1 MRIGIFGVGA
11 GEPGGN
17 KVEAIVSAISTAHE
31 QGFGSFWTAQIFELD
46 ALTAFAVAGRE
57 VPDIKLGTA
66 VVPTY
71 PRHPMMLAQQAL
83 TVQAA
88 IGDRLQLGI
97 GLSHQT
103 EVEGMWGNP
112 FQRPVRHLREY
123 LDALVPLINDRT
135 ASVSG
140 ELVTSRG
147 DIDLGNAPACPVYV
161 AALGEQTLR
170 TVGKRCDGTIT
181 WMVGPGTL
189 ADHTIP
195 VLRAAA
201 SEAGRPQPEVLA
213 GFPVCVTDDVART
226 RERAAKVFEI
236 YGQLPSYR
244 AMIDREGLGGPED
257 LAIIG
262 SEAEVSDR
270 IDQLAEIGVDELTA
284 SEFGVGDEADR
295 TRELLRSKL

>member
-11 GEPGGN
+11 GEAGGN
-17 KVEAIVSAISTAHE
+17 KVDGLISAIATAHE
-31 QGFGSFWTAQIFELD
+31 QGFGSFWTAQIFEVD
-46 ALTAFAVAGRE
+46 ALTTFAVAGRE

-97 GLSHQT
+97 GLSHQPV
-103 EVEGMWGNP
+103 VEGMWGIP
-112 FQRPVRHLREY
+112 FERPVRHLREY
-123 LDALVPLINDRT
+123 LDALVPLINDRS

-147 DIDLGNAPACPVYV
+147 GIDLGDAPPCPVYV
-161 AALGEQTLR
+161 AALGEQTLK

-201 SEAGRPQPEVLA
+201 ADAGRPRPEVLA
-213 GFPVCVTDDVART
+213 GFPVCVTDDVDRA
-226 RERAAKVFEI
+226 RERASKLFEI

-244 AMIDREGLGGPED
+244 AMLDREGLAGPED

-262 SEAEVSDR
+262 DEEAVSAR

-284 SEFGVGDEADR
+284 SEFGVGAEAER

>member
-1 MRIGIFGVGA
+1 MEIGIFGTGGPGPNKVDALVGA
-11 GEPGGN
+11 IR
-17 KVEAIVSAISTAHE
+17 AAHE
-31 QGFGSFWTAQIFELD
+31 DGFGSYWTAQIFEAD

-88 IGDRLQLGI
+88 IGDRLLLGI
-97 GLSHQT
+97 GLSHQPV
-103 EVEGMWGNP
+103 VEGMWGIP
-112 FQRPVRHLREY
+112 FERPVRHLREY
-123 LDALVPLINDRT
+123 LDALVPLVNDRT

-140 ELVTSRG
+140 EMVTSRG
-147 DIDLGNAPACPVYV
+147 PIDLGDAPACPVLV
-161 AALGEQTLR
+161 AALGEQTLK

-195 VLRAAA
+195 VIREAAK
-201 SEAGRPQPEVLA
+201 EADRPQPQVVA
-213 GFPVCVTDDVART
+213 GFPVCVTDDVEGARA
-226 RERAAKVFEI
+226 RAAEVFAI

-244 AMIDREGLGGPED
+244 AMLDREGLGGPAD
-257 LAIIG
+257 LALIG
-262 SEAEVSDR
+262 DEATVGGQIDR
-270 IDQLAEIGVDELTA
+270 LGELGVDTFLA
-284 SEFGVGDEADR
+284 SEFATGDDAAR
-295 TRELLRSKL
+295 TRDLLRSKI

>member
-1 MRIGIFGVGA
+1 MRIGIFGVGS
-11 GEPGGN
+11 GGPGSN
-17 KVEAIVSAISTAHE
+17 KVDAMVSAIATAHE
-31 QGFGSFWTAQIFELD
+31 QGFGSFWTAQVFEVD

-57 VPDIKLGTA
+57 VPEIKLGTA

-97 GLSHQT
+97 GLSHQPV
-103 EVEGMWGNP
+103 VEGMWGIP
-112 FQRPVRHLREY
+112 FERPVRHLREY
-123 LDALVPLINDRT
+123 LDALVPLVNDRT

-147 DIDLGNAPACPVYV
+147 GIDLGDAPACPIYV
-161 AALGEQTLR
+161 AALGEQTLK

-201 SEAGRPQPEVLA
+201 AEAGRTQPEVLA
-213 GFPVCVTDDVART
+213 GFPVCVTDDVDRA
-226 RERAAKVFEI
+226 RERAAKLFEI

-244 AMIDREGLGGPED
+244 AMLDREGLAGPED
-257 LAIIG
+257 LALIG
-262 SEAEVSDR
+262 DEDAVAEK
-270 IDQLAEIGVDELTA
+270 IDHLAEIGVDELTA
-284 SEFGVGDEADR
+284 SEFGVGVEAER

>member
-1 MRIGIFGVGA
+1 MEIGIFGVG
-11 GEPGGN
+11 GTGPN
-17 KVEAIVSAISTAHE
+17 KVDALLASVRTAHE

-46 ALTAFAVAGRE
+46 ALTAFAVIGRE

-88 IGDRLQLGI
+88 IGDRLVLGI
-97 GLSHQT
+97 GLSHQPV
-103 EVEGMWGNP
+103 VEGMWGIP
-112 FQRPVRHLREY
+112 FERPVRHLREY
-123 LDALVPLINDRT
+123 LDALVPLVNDRT

-147 DIDLGNAPACPVYV
+147 GIDVGEAPACPVLV
-161 AALGEQTLR
+161 AALGEQTLK

-195 VLRAAA
+195 VLREAAA
-201 SEAGRPQPEVLA
+201 GAGRPQPQVAA
-213 GFPVCVTDDVART
+213 GFPVCVTSDVDAARA
-226 RERAAKVFEI
+226 RAAEVFAI

-244 AMIDREGLGGPED
+244 AMLDKEGLAGPED
-257 LAIIG
+257 IAIIG
-262 SEAEVSDR
+262 DEATVGDR
-270 IDQLAEIGVDELTA
+270 IDALAELGVDTFLA
-284 SEFGVGDEADR
+284 SEFATGADAER